1 MENFSIDI
9 KYNFSDLQIAYNLH
23 FKKLYPIKSM
33 LLLLFGV
40 LLVIIGLL
48 LCFLDNHLE
57 KSILLGVLY
66 TILGIITICYYYW
79 MYKTMGK
86 RMFKKMPD
94 FSNEYHYDF
103 SNEGINIKSKTIDS
117 DVKWDYYKSA
127 LISNDIILLYANKF
141 KFNLFPKR
149 FFSNEQY
156 DSLINTIK
164 SKITDYKDYLK
175 IINP

>member
-1 MENFSIDI
+1 MEKFSINI
-9 KYNFSDLQIAYNLH
+9 NYNYSDLQIAYNLH
-23 FKKLYPIKSM
+23 FKKLYPIKSR
-33 LLLLFGV
+33 LLLLFGA

-66 TILGIITICYYYW
+66 SILGIITICYYYW
-79 MYKTMGK
+79 MYKTMRK

-127 LISNDIILLYANKF
+127 LISNDIILLYPNKLR
-141 KFNLFPKR
+141 FNLFPKQN
-149 FFSNEQY
+149 FSQEQY
-156 DSLINTIK
+156 DWLISIIK
-164 SKITDYKDYLK
+164 SNILFLRKKIGRAHV
-175 IINP
+175 

>member
-1 MENFSIDI
+1 MEKFSINI
-9 KYNFSDLQIAYNLH
+9 NYNYSDLQIAYNLH
-23 FKKLYPIKSM
+23 FKKLYPIKSR
-33 LLLLFGV
+33 LLLLFGA

-127 LISNDIILLYANKF
+127 LISNDIILLYPNKLR
-141 KFNLFPKR
+141 FNLFPKQN
-149 FFSNEQY
+149 FSQEQY
-156 DSLINTIK
+156 DWLISIIK
-164 SKITDYKDYLK
+164 SKIKDYKNFIK
-175 IINP
+175 NN

>member
-1 MENFSIDI
+1 MEKFSINI
-9 KYNFSDLQIAYNLH
+9 NYNYSDLQIAYNLH
-23 FKKLYPIKSM
+23 FKKLYPIKSR
-33 LLLLFGV
+33 LLLLFGA

-66 TILGIITICYYYW
+66 SILGIITICYYYW

-127 LISNDIILLYANKF
+127 LISNDIILLYPNKLR
-141 KFNLFPKR
+141 FNLFPKQN
-149 FFSNEQY
+149 FSQEQY
-156 DSLINTIK
+156 DWLISIIK
-164 SKITDYKDYLK
+164 SKIKDYKNFIK
-175 IINP
+175 NN

>member
-33 LLLLFGV
+33 LLLLFGA

-127 LISNDIILLYANKF
+127 LISNDIILLYPNKLR
-141 KFNLFPKR
+141 FNLFPKQN
-149 FFSNEQY
+149 FSQEQY
-156 DSLINTIK
+156 DWLISIIK
-164 SKITDYKDYLK
+164 SKIEDYKNFIK
-175 IINP
+175 NN

>member
-1 MENFSIDI
+1 
-9 KYNFSDLQIAYNLH
+9 
-23 FKKLYPIKSM
+23 
-33 LLLLFGV
+33 
-40 LLVIIGLL
+40 
-48 LCFLDNHLE
+48 
-57 KSILLGVLY
+57 VLY

-127 LISNDIILLYANKF
+127 LISNDIILLYPNKLR
-141 KFNLFPKR
+141 FNLFPKQN
-149 FFSNEQY
+149 FSQKQY
-156 DSLINTIK
+156 DWLISIIK
-164 SKITDYKDYLK
+164 SKIEDYKNFIK
-175 IINP
+175 NN

>member
-1 MENFSIDI
+1 MEKFSINI
-9 KYNFSDLQIAYNLH
+9 NYNYSDLQIAYNLH
-23 FKKLYPIKSM
+23 FKKLYPIKSR
-33 LLLLFGV
+33 LLLLFGA

-66 TILGIITICYYYW
+66 SILGIITICYYYW

-127 LISNDIILLYANKF
+127 LISNDIILLYPNKLR
-141 KFNLFPKR
+141 FNLFPKQN
-149 FFSNEQY
+149 FSQEQY
-156 DSLINTIK
+156 DWLISIIK
-164 SKITDYKDYLK
+164 SKIEDYKNFIK
-175 IINP
+175 NN

>member
-1 MENFSIDI
+1 MEKFSINI
-9 KYNFSDLQIAYNLH
+9 NYNYSDLQIAYNFH
-23 FKKLYPIKSM
+23 FKKLYPIKSR
-33 LLLLFGV
+33 LLLLFGA

-66 TILGIITICYYYW
+66 SILGIITICYYYW

-127 LISNDIILLYANKF
+127 LISNDIILLYPNKLR
-141 KFNLFPKR
+141 FNLFPKQN
-149 FFSNEQY
+149 FSQEQY
-156 DSLINTIK
+156 DWLISIIK
-164 SKITDYKDYLK
+164 SKIEDYKNFIK
-175 IINP
+175 NN

>member
-1 MENFSIDI
+1 MEKFSINI
-9 KYNFSDLQIAYNLH
+9 NYNYSDLQIAYNLH

-127 LISNDIILLYANKF
+127 LISNDIILLYPNKLR
-141 KFNLFPKR
+141 FNLFPKQN
-149 FFSNEQY
+149 FSQEQY
-156 DSLINTIK
+156 DWLISIIK
-164 SKITDYKDYLK
+164 SKIEDYKNFIK
-175 IINP
+175 NN